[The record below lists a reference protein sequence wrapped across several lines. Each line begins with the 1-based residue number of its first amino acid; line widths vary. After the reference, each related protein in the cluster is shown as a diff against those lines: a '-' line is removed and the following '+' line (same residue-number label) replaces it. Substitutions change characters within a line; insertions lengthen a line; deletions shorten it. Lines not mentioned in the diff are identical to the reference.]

1 MTDELKE
8 APPAWQGLKGRRE
21 ETRLAQ
27 RSLRSRRR
35 ELETGQADTFVAA
48 ASALKMEISFALFR
62 YASAQLD
69 PPHSPEGS
77 AGADKH
83 LCSLDADRIFRRVAR
98 R

>member
-1 MTDELKE
+1 MAGPQGKE
-8 APPAWQGLKGRRE
+8 RGNKTCTA
-21 ETRLAQ
+21 LAQ
-27 RSLRSRRR
+27 ESSARTRSRRR